1 VNAPAAPK
9 LATIAARVSGL
20 WQGRNARRR
29 SRPRSREVAWE
40 QRLETLEAR
49 IQHLEASLEA
59 RIEHLEASLEA
70 LQDALYRRAVLE
82 DKNFDELRRRTE
94 PGQMARELSQ
104 DARRRG
110 L

>member
-9 LATIAARVSGL
+9 LATIAGRVSRL
-20 WQGRNARRR
+20 WQRCSAGRR

-40 QRLETLEAR
+40 QRLEP
-49 IQHLEASLEA
+49 LEA

-82 DKNFDELRRRTE
+82 DKNIDELRRRTE
-94 PGQMARELSQ
+94 PGQMARELSE